1 MIDPISIGIAFKV
14 AQSAVSN
21 IKQAVQLGKDVGGLV
36 GEFSRFFESADSIHR
51 ANTKVKHMSLIGVS
65 SAKIGKMALETAMHS
80 DQLRKQEKELKELL
94 IYSGN
99 GQIWEDMLKERTR
112 LFKAR
117 AEEERLIEEKKRK
130 RKEELA
136 ELIMWGVGFLAAA
149 LVLGVFAWIC
159 LLIYAKKQEGEE
171 IERKRA
177 KIAHERLID
186 AQHKERDLTYIQIR

>member
-171 IERKRA
+171 IERKRT

-186 AQHKERDLTYIQIR
+186 AQRRERDLTYIQIR